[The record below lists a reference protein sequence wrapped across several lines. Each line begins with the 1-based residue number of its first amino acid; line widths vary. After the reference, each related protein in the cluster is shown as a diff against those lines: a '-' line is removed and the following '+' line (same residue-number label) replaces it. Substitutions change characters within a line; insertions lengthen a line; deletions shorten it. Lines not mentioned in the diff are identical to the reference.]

1 MAKQHGAGDS
11 QEAMPLTI
19 EKLQA
24 AWDEY
29 IAILKANKN
38 HSSVS
43 IFRMAT
49 LEIRDEQF
57 FYINT
62 GNSMQQKFIEVERS
76 NLIEFLMKYFNNR
89 FISYQ
94 FIVKETVV
102 DPAEDLGLQL
112 TKKQKYQ
119 VLIEQYPNIK
129 ILRERIKLEL
139 E

>member
-1 MAKQHGAGDS
+1 MAS
-11 QEAMPLTI
+11 
-19 EKLQA
+19 
-24 AWDEY
+24 
-29 IAILKANKN
+29 
-38 HSSVS
+38 
-43 IFRMAT
+43 

-94 FIVKETVV
+94 IIVKETVV
-102 DPAEDLGLQL
+102 DPTEDHGPQL

-129 ILRERIKLEL
+129 ILRDRIKLEL